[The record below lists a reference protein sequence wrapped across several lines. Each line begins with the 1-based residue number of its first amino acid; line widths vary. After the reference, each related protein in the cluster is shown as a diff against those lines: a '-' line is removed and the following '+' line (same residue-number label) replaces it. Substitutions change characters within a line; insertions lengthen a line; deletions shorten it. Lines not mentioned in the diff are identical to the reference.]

1 MGSQKLKL
9 QERVLQEPA
18 PDPLAICYGCQLGV
32 VLEPL
37 TVELGECLSL
47 QPVTSYWISMPSLDM
62 RPLLSCLIESCLVDV
77 SWRSAFIQRRNRE
90 RVDLGLQKVAG
101 QKEQIKGILVRMYCI
116 TEESI
121 FNFKTDCNF
130 KYSMKAKVFISSK
143 YKLVT

>member
-1 MGSQKLKL
+1 MGSQKLKR
-9 QERVLQEPA
+9 QEWVLQESA
-18 PDPLAICYGCQLGV
+18 PDPLGICYGCQLGV

-47 QPVTSYWISMPSLDM
+47 QPVPNYWIFMPSLDM
-62 RPLLSCLIESCLVDV
+62 RPLLPCLIESCLVDI
-77 SWRSAFIQRRNRE
+77 SWRSAFIQRRNIE
-90 RVDLGLQKVAG
+90 RVDLGLQKIAG
-101 QKEQIKGILVRMYCI
+101 QEEQIKGILVRMYCI